1 MEVFCNEMIHKIKE
15 TTSTNDELHKGSFSE
30 GDIVWA
36 ERQTAGR
43 GQRGHSW
50 SSGEGLDLTFSML
63 LRPTFLEVAEQ
74 FWALR
79 TTALAL
85 CDTFAEY
92 GIGTRIKWTND
103 IYAGD
108 RKITGVL
115 IENMLEGGRLSRMIV
130 GIGINVNST
139 EFDPS
144 LPNPTS
150 MTIERGEK
158 FDRREVLERFVAN
171 MKRRYEELR
180 AGARDEL
187 AKEYDTRL
195 YGLNERRV
203 FALPDGSRFEA
214 AIRGTEA
221 SGRLVTELADGRLK
235 SFAFKELE
243 FVLKK

>member
-1 MEVFCNEMIHKIKE
+1 MIYRIGE
-15 TTSTNDELHKGSFSE
+15 TTSTNDELRLGEYRE

-63 LRPTFLEVAEQ
+63 LRPVFLEVAEQ

-79 TTALAL
+79 VTALAL

-103 IYAGD
+103 IYVGD
-108 RKITGVL
+108 RKMTGVL
-115 IENMLEGGRLSRMIV
+115 IENSLEGDRLASMII

-139 EFDPS
+139 EFDPA

-150 MTIERGEK
+150 MAAETGRR
-158 FDRREVLERFVAN
+158 FDRQEVLERFAAN
-171 MKRRYEELR
+171 MQSRYEMLR
-180 AGARDEL
+180 TGKWTKL
-187 AKEYDTRL
+187 ATEYDSML
-195 YGLNERRV
+195 YGLNEKRA
-203 FALPDGSRFEA
+203 FALPDGTRFGA
-214 AIRGTEA
+214 AIVCTEPA
-221 SGRLVTELADGRLK
+221 GRLVVCLADGSLK

>member
-1 MEVFCNEMIHKIKE
+1 MIYHISN
-15 TTSTNDELHKGSFSE
+15 TTSTNDELRSGEYKE

-50 SSGEGLDLTFSML
+50 SSAEGLDLTFSML
-63 LRPTFLEVAEQ
+63 LEPSFLCVTEQ

-79 TTALAL
+79 VTALAL

-115 IENMLEGGRLSRMIV
+115 IENSLEGDRLSRMIV

-150 MTIERGEK
+150 MAAETGGR
-158 FDRREVLERFVAN
+158 FDRQEVLEHFAAN

-180 AGARDEL
+180 AGAREEL
-187 AKEYDTRL
+187 AKCYDSRL
-195 YGLNERRV
+195 YRLGEMHT
-203 FALPDGSRFEA
+203 FALPDGTRFEA
-214 AIRGTEA
+214 AINGTEPA
-221 SGRLVTELADGRLK
+221 GRLVVRLTDGRLK

>member
-1 MEVFCNEMIHKIKE
+1 MIYRIGE
-15 TTSTNDELHKGSFSE
+15 TTSTNDELRLGDYAE

-63 LRPTFLEVAEQ
+63 LRPVFLEVAEQ

-79 TTALAL
+79 VTALAL
-85 CDTFAEY
+85 CDTFGEY

-108 RKITGVL
+108 RKMTGVL

-150 MTIERGEK
+150 MAAETGCR
-158 FDRREVLERFVAN
+158 FDRQEVLERFAAN
-171 MKRRYEELR
+171 MQSRYEMLR
-180 AGARDEL
+180 TGGRTKL
-187 AKEYDTRL
+187 ATEYDSRL

-214 AIRGTEA
+214 AIRGTES
-221 SGRLVTELADGRLK
+221 SGRLVAELADGRLK